1 MPKLLDVLRTN
12 DRITPRR
19 LTYAALNQERVAEL
33 LARDVQRGA
42 KSIALQLL
50 CVGSEPTRPGIPSTT
65 ITDPDD
71 ASQVVAGNAT

>member
-1 MPKLLDVLRTN
+1 MPKLLDVLRAN

-19 LTYAALNQERVAEL
+19 STYAALNQERVAEL

-42 KSIALQLL
+42 KTIGLTLL
-50 CVGSEPTRPGIPSTT
+50 CVDVPTSEGLPSTT

-71 ASQVVAGNAT
+71 ASQVVAEQST